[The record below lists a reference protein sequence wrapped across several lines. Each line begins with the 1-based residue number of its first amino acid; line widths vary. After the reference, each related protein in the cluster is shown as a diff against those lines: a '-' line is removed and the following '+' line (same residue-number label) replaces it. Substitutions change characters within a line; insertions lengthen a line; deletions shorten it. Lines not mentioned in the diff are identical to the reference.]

1 MRRAATAAVAAGVA
15 LALLGST
22 PAAAEPGSPPPPPAP
37 APAPLPA
44 PALLPEP
51 GIPPAAELIPAISNV
66 LAQAGSQPT
75 GPLGLPDLS
84 NYGTN
89 LILGQNAQ
97 PALPGAP
104 GVIVPDLRAFNPD
117 YLVPLNAAPAAPGEG
132 TPAPGI
138 APNEDI
144 AGTGRIA
151 FLRRLYEMYQAGD
164 LRGALLGQQPPEQVV
179 PVPAPPPPG

>member
-15 LALLGST
+15 WVLLGST
-22 PAAAEPGSPPPPPAP
+22 PAAAEPGLPPPPPAP
-37 APAPLPA
+37 APAPLPVPA
-44 PALLPEP
+44 PL
-51 GIPPAAELIPAISNV
+51 PPAAELIPAIGNV

-84 NYGTN
+84 SYGTN

-104 GVIVPDLRAFNPD
+104 GVIVPDLRAFNPE
-117 YLVPLNAAPAAPGEG
+117 YLVPLNTAPAAPGEG

-179 PVPAPPPPG
+179 PVPPPPPPG

>member
-1 MRRAATAAVAAGVA
+1 MRLSATAAVAAGAAWA
-15 LALLGST
+15 LFGSV
-22 PAAAEPGSPPPPPAP
+22 PAAAEPGLPPPPPAP

-44 PALLPEP
+44 PAPVP
-51 GIPPAAELIPAISNV
+51 APAIPPAAELIPAIGNV

-84 NYGTN
+84 NYGTT

-104 GVIVPDLRAFNPD
+104 GVVVPDLRAFTPE
-117 YLVPLNAAPAAPGEG
+117 YLVPLNVAPAAPGEG

-144 AGTGRIA
+144 GGTGRIA

-164 LRGALLGQQPPEQVV
+164 LRGALLGQQSPEQFITT
-179 PVPAPPPPG
+179 PPPPPPG